1 MSIENLIE
9 KFDGLA
15 TVTVGI
21 LVTKMLVEYFK
32 KKLNHEA
39 DKEDNINA
47 ILTKQLETLVENS
60 VNYRN
65 DINDLKRL
73 ILNKSNMSIPDF
85 SIYLKNLN
93 EYIFYKLTFEFY
105 DIIEKNNIV
114 ENNLEV
120 TIQKV
125 NNIIEKVF
133 SSASYEMYSLSFDR
147 TVIEDLIKIL
157 RSEQRALKEK
167 LETIITNYV
176 QNKNTNLTHEE
187 ISNDTKKNIKELLTF
202 TSIDLSTNIYNVLNG
217 LNIYEAR

>member
-15 TVTVGI
+15 TVTVGV
-21 LVTKMLVEYFK
+21 LVTKMLIEYFK

-60 VNYRN
+60 VNYKN

-120 TIQKV
+120 TIQKI

-157 RSEQRALKEK
+157 RSEQKALKEK

-176 QNKNTNLTHEE
+176 QNKNNNLTHEE

-217 LNIYEAR
+217 LNTYEVR

>member
-1 MSIENLIE
+1 MSIENIIE

-15 TVTVGI
+15 TVTVGV
-21 LVTKMLVEYFK
+21 LVTKMLIEYFK

-60 VNYRN
+60 VNYKN

-73 ILNKSNMSIPDF
+73 TLNKSNMSIPDF

-114 ENNLEV
+114 ENNLEI

-157 RSEQRALKEK
+157 RGEQRALKEK

-176 QNKNTNLTHEE
+176 QNKNNNLTHEE

-217 LNIYEAR
+217 LNIYEIK

>member
-15 TVTVGI
+15 TVTVGV
-21 LVTKMLVEYFK
+21 LVTKMLIEYFK

-60 VNYRN
+60 INYKN

-157 RSEQRALKEK
+157 RSEQKALKEK

-176 QNKNTNLTHEE
+176 QNKNNNLTHEE

-217 LNIYEAR
+217 LNTYEAR

>member
-15 TVTVGI
+15 TVTVGV
-21 LVTKMLVEYFK
+21 LVIKMLIEYFK

-60 VNYRN
+60 VNYKN

-157 RSEQRALKEK
+157 RGEQRALKEK
-167 LETIITNYV
+167 IETIITNYV
-176 QNKNTNLTHEE
+176 QNKNNNLTHEE

>member
-15 TVTVGI
+15 TVTVGV
-21 LVTKMLVEYFK
+21 LVTKMLIEYFK

-60 VNYRN
+60 VNYKN

-157 RSEQRALKEK
+157 RSEQKALKEK

-176 QNKNTNLTHEE
+176 QNKNNNLTHEE

-217 LNIYEAR
+217 LNTYEAR

>member
-15 TVTVGI
+15 TVTVGV
-21 LVTKMLVEYFK
+21 LVTKMLIEYFK

-60 VNYRN
+60 VNYKN

-73 ILNKSNMSIPDF
+73 
-85 SIYLKNLN
+85 
-93 EYIFYKLTFEFY
+93 T
-105 DIIEKNNIV
+105 
-114 ENNLEV
+114 
-120 TIQKV
+120 
-125 NNIIEKVF
+125 
-133 SSASYEMYSLSFDR
+133 A
-147 TVIEDLIKIL
+147 IEDLIKIL

-176 QNKNTNLTHEE
+176 QNKNSNLTHEE

-217 LNIYEAR
+217 LNIYETR

>member
-1 MSIENLIE
+1 MSIENIIE

-15 TVTVGI
+15 TVTVGV
-21 LVTKMLVEYFK
+21 LVTKMLIEYFK

-60 VNYRN
+60 VNYKN

-73 ILNKSNMSIPDF
+73 NMSIPDF

-114 ENNLEV
+114 ENNLEI

-157 RSEQRALKEK
+157 RGEQRTLKEK

-176 QNKNTNLTHEE
+176 QNKNSNLTHEE

-217 LNIYEAR
+217 LNIYEVR

>member
-1 MSIENLIE
+1 MSIENIIE

-15 TVTVGI
+15 TVTVGV
-21 LVTKMLVEYFK
+21 LVTKMLIEYFK

-60 VNYRN
+60 VNYKN

-73 ILNKSNMSIPDF
+73 ILNKSNMSTPDF

-114 ENNLEV
+114 ENNLEI

-157 RSEQRALKEK
+157 RGEQRALKEK

-176 QNKNTNLTHEE
+176 QNKNNNLTHEE

-217 LNIYEAR
+217 LNIYEVR

>member
-15 TVTVGI
+15 TVTVGV
-21 LVTKMLVEYFK
+21 LVTKMLIEYFK

-60 VNYRN
+60 VNYKN

-120 TIQKV
+120 TIQKI

-176 QNKNTNLTHEE
+176 QNKNNNLTHEE

-217 LNIYEAR
+217 LNTYEVR

>member
-1 MSIENLIE
+1 MSIENIIE

-15 TVTVGI
+15 TVTVGV
-21 LVTKMLVEYFK
+21 LVTKMLIEYFK

-60 VNYRN
+60 VNYKN

-105 DIIEKNNIV
+105 DIIEKN
-114 ENNLEV
+114 LEI

-157 RSEQRALKEK
+157 RGEQRALKEK

-176 QNKNTNLTHEE
+176 QNKNNNLTHEE

-217 LNIYEAR
+217 LNIYEVR

>member
-60 VNYRN
+60 VNYKN

-85 SIYLKNLN
+85 SIYLKN
-93 EYIFYKLTFEFY
+93 FEFY

-217 LNIYEAR
+217 LNVYEAR

>member
-1 MSIENLIE
+1 MSIENIIE

-15 TVTVGI
+15 TVTVGV
-21 LVTKMLVEYFK
+21 LVTKMLIEYFK

-39 DKEDNINA
+39 DKENNINA

-60 VNYRN
+60 VNYKN

-114 ENNLEV
+114 ENNLEI

-157 RSEQRALKEK
+157 RGEQRALKEK

-176 QNKNTNLTHEE
+176 QNKNNNLTHEE

-202 TSIDLSTNIYNVLNG
+202 TSIDLSTNIYNG
-217 LNIYEAR
+217 LNIYEVR

>member
-15 TVTVGI
+15 TVTVGV
-21 LVTKMLVEYFK
+21 LVTKMLIEYFK

-60 VNYRN
+60 VNYKN

-120 TIQKV
+120 TIQKI

-176 QNKNTNLTHEE
+176 QNKNNNLTHEE

-217 LNIYEAR
+217 LNAYEVR

>member
-60 VNYRN
+60 VNYKN

-157 RSEQRALKEK
+157 RSEQKALKEK